1 MDIHPPR
8 RTAVS
13 IAALALTLVL
23 ALLLSCGKLKE
34 LQSPTDPGG
43 GGPVDPSATFTR
55 VQTEIL
61 TPTCA
66 TLGCHD
72 TLAQQE
78 QLVLIPSRS
87 YAALVNVTSVQMP
100 ALKRVTPLDPANSYV
115 YRKVTGTGITGERM
129 PQGGAPLTE
138 AQLALLRNWILR
150 GAPND

>member
-1 MDIHPPR
+1 MDTHLRR

-13 IAALALTLVL
+13 IAALALTLAF

-34 LQSPTDPGG
+34 FPLPTDPGS
-43 GGPVDPSATFTR
+43 GGPVDPTATFTR
-55 VQTEIL
+55 VQAEIL

-78 QLVLIPSRS
+78 QMVLTPSRA
-87 YAALVNVTSVQMP
+87 YAALLNVQSVQMP
-100 ALKRVTPLDPANSYV
+100 SLKRVTPMDPANSYV
-115 YRKVTGTGITGERM
+115 YRKVTGSGITGERM
-129 PQGGAPLTE
+129 PQGGAPLNET
-138 AQLALLRNWILR
+138 QLALLRNWILR

>member
-1 MDIHPPR
+1 MDIHLPR

-13 IAALALTLVL
+13 IAALALTLAF
-23 ALLLSCGKLKE
+23 ALMLSCGKLNEFK
-34 LQSPTDPGG
+34 SPTDPGG
-43 GGPVDPSATFTR
+43 GGPVDPTATFTR
-55 VQTEIL
+55 VQAEVL

-78 QLVLIPSRS
+78 QMVLTPARA
-87 YAALVNVTSVQMP
+87 YAALVNVSSVQMP
-100 ALKRVTPLDPANSYV
+100 SLKRVTPLDPANSYA
-115 YRKVTGTGITGERM
+115 YRKVTGVGITGERM
-129 PQGGAPLTE
+129 PQGGRPLDE